1 MPRAFERLWRFG
13 KSSAVS
19 NCLRVRKARFT
30 QKTNVTAAAPVQP
43 RHWFNPGERRHSRR
57 PPGLSNVLLLLIYK
71 MTATILL
78 PASFVALG
86 AERLLFSVADRLDA
100 AGIDSGRSQR
110 VLDGGGALVSQSEVI
125 FGGAAFVAVSLDGEV
140 DVGMLIKEEHV
151 ALNRTLLVAAD
162 VRLIVV
168 KVNIL
173 DALSEQSLI
182 S

>member
-1 MPRAFERLWRFG
+1 MTW
-13 KSSAVS
+13 
-19 NCLRVRKARFT
+19 
-30 QKTNVTAAAPVQP
+30 AATGQP

-110 VLDGGGALVSQSEVI
+110 VLDGGGALLSQSEVI
-125 FGGAAFVAVSLDGEV
+125 FVVAPFVPSSLHGEV
-140 DVGMLIKEEHV
+140 DFAML
-151 ALNRTLLVAAD
+151 
-162 VRLIVV
+162 
-168 KVNIL
+168 
-173 DALSEQSLI
+173 
-182 S
+182 